1 MSTPRLSLS
10 LSSFYKEM
18 ADRHWFATGRPTAQD
33 SVNTWNNYVKLFG
46 LLAAGTDVMM
56 TCNEQWAFDAV
67 HEFVYSFQGFC
78 QFRADP
84 SRCSADDLEVRNQAR
99 VSFAV
104 HSEKSAGN

>member
-1 MSTPRLSLS
+1 
-10 LSSFYKEM
+10 M

-56 TCNEQWAFDAV
+56 TCNEQWAFDEV